1 MQATDYI
8 TEKMAQVGVGAMDL
22 SEIRAICDGLTDTE
36 RSVLDAWH
44 NIGHN
49 FTMKAPYSDAA
60 ENLKSNYSDDDLI
73 VLAAYVSARRA
84 IEEY

>member
-1 MQATDYI
+1 MADHI
-8 TEKMAQVGVGAMDL
+8 IEKMASVGVGTGDI
-22 SEIRAICDGLTDTE
+22 SEIRTICDGLTDTE

-49 FTMKAPYSDAA
+49 ITMRAPYQEAA
-60 ENLKSNYSDDDLI
+60 DGLTEAYSADDLT
-73 VLAAYVSARRA
+73 VLAAYVAARRS